1 MFWWMVLATVLVA
14 SEGQFKIVNLTPHCN
29 RTVSVDWNDPNSFAG
44 LVAGERWIFGVPFF
58 ILDPA
63 LNNGRVAVRDFEIPI
78 NAPATFLFAL
88 IANPQPNALL
98 VVRYEDG
105 KEQQFSLADAVPAIV
120 AHPPIYRWH
129 IDMVAIKVERRTIK
143 SVRIEGADLFALTL
157 STHSEADLSETFKT
171 LNRRRE
177 QWRVEQAIVAQLQAL
192 RDNLASLKERV
203 KALIAIGE
211 FADRLVEMSRKVGVK
226 VTKAS
231 SMDEA
236 VRQAVEF
243 ASPGDIILLSPG
255 CASQDMFRNYEH
267 RGEEFR
273 EVVRRLSS
281 KN

>member
-58 ILDPA
+58 IVDPA

-105 KEQQFSLADAVPAIV
+105 KEQQFSLVDAVPAIV

-192 RDNLASLKERV
+192 RDNLASLKG
-203 KALIAIGE
+203 LIAVLPVPPPDSVQSHPL
-211 FADRLVEMSRKVGVK
+211 FSTLS
-226 VTKAS
+226 KAGLT
-231 SMDEA
+231 EHWA
-236 VRQAVEF
+236 
-243 ASPGDIILLSPG
+243 LLSPAQLVDG
-255 CASQDMFRNYEH
+255 ASFSAQRFPVASTFLASVFTTPLPDRTMSLNR
-267 RGEEFR
+267 
-273 EVVRRLSS
+273 
-281 KN
+281 